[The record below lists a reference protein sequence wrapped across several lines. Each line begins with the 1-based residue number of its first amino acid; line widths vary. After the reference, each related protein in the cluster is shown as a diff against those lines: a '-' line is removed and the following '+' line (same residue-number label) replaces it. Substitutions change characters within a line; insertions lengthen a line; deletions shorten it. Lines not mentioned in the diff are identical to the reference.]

1 MTDERRKAAEDYL
14 LRLYGDRDRLQLEV
28 FREFVERDHVAG
40 QECGEQRAV
49 EGIVRWLRD
58 EAGKIVDID
67 EHVTYHLLAD
77 AIERGEWKEEK

>member
-1 MTDERRKAAEDYL
+1 MTDARRKAAEDYL

-49 EGIVRWLRD
+49 EGICKRLRYWQKELNVAFD
-58 EAGKIVDID
+58 YAADI
-67 EHVTYHLLAD
+67 EN
-77 AIERGEWKEEK
+77 GGWKEEK

>member
-49 EGIVRWLRD
+49 EGIVRCLKRWGYD
-58 EAGKIVDID
+58 VAANG
-67 EHVTYHLLAD
+67 
-77 AIERGEWKEEK
+77 IERGEWKEEK

>member
-49 EGIVRWLRD
+49 EGIVRWLRGF
-58 EAGKIVDID
+58 AKGMAL
-67 EHVTYHLLAD
+67 TGLAD
-77 AIERGEWKEEK
+77 EIERGEWKEGK